1 MGIGPVKRMG
11 ASTKTPYAATGVAE
25 AVVPNITSIPSKKP
39 SMGVPMEAE
48 SSSAME

>member
-1 MGIGPVKRMG
+1 MGIGSVKRMR
-11 ASTKTPYAATGVAE
+11 ASTETPYAAAGAAE
-25 AVVPNITSIPSKKP
+25 AVVPNITSTPSKKP